1 MMQRFILLIAICV
14 AAVSADNNAA
24 HSTKISSNH
33 HHQQRRELTSFS
45 FTNIWGNFLNHL
57 CGPNEH
63 DDCHGI
69 QHVNPCCHVSTHH
82 SSSHHSSSG
91 GGISSSSSGG
101 SSGGGDDH
109 TDDWSGDDHTDD
121 WGGDD
126 HDDKWGGDD
135 HAEATEWGDDGHDDN
150 EWNDDGHDDDKYWY
164 GDDHDDDQWENDGYW
179 ASANSANYDAGGTTM
194 KTKLLWGFG
203 AVALLFVGLIAVVRR
218 RRNKSREEVPDN
230 VYIESGD
237 GPIGTHDNVES
248 GEGASSGGSVNSRSR
263 AASIK
268 SKFSA
273 FGGSIKSK
281 FSRNRSGNDQYDEQD
296 GYTNADGVYM

>member
-1 MMQRFILLIAICV
+1 
-14 AAVSADNNAA
+14 
-24 HSTKISSNH
+24 
-33 HHQQRRELTSFS
+33 
-45 FTNIWGNFLNHL
+45 
-57 CGPNEH
+57 
-63 DDCHGI
+63 
-69 QHVNPCCHVSTHH
+69 
-82 SSSHHSSSG
+82 
-91 GGISSSSSGG
+91 
-101 SSGGGDDH
+101 
-109 TDDWSGDDHTDD
+109 
-121 WGGDD
+121 
-126 HDDKWGGDD
+126 
-135 HAEATEWGDDGHDDN
+135 
-150 EWNDDGHDDDKYWY
+150 
-164 GDDHDDDQWENDGYW
+164 
-179 ASANSANYDAGGTTM
+179 M

-203 AVALLFVGLIAVVRR
+203 AVALLFVGLIAVVRVSSCVFSLNDTSCNLKEMCPHPAVHFISILAKLEQQQR

-281 FSRNRSGNDQYDEQD
+281 FSRNRSGVDQYDEQD